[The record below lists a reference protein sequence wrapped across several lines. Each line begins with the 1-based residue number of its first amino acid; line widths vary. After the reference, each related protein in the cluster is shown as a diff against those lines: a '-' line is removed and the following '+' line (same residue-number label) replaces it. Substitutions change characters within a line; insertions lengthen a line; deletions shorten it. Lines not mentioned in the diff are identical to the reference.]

1 MQIKQL
7 FVFMRKLKFD
17 CYNNITKVTKNNRA
31 ENLHFSKK
39 CGLITTNCVFDK
51 ILTTKGSRIKH
62 SRILVLNYAN
72 HREDKFLRTNNKHT
86 ENGKKQVTAKKT
98 SRALKPISFISAII
112 LASACLLIPTTTL
125 APSVDAYADS
135 RAAAYSVGGI
145 DTFSQS
151 IAENCAETVPTET
164 ADKKAEETTAATKT
178 TEKATKPTTAPAKE
192 NKTET
197 KATTKP
203 VEEKEEETQPTE
215 SVQTYL
221 VSIDNPDTSYSPSRV
236 TLSDYDRAKLE
247 RLVMGEAGT
256 MGYEGCALVA
266 QSIRDAM
273 NLSGNTSIDYII
285 DEYKYYAPTNI
296 EPNSDVKA
304 AVSYIFDNNGSA
316 VQHRIICFYTGES
329 NWHETQNFI
338 ISCGNVRFFDL
349 AV

>member
-1 MQIKQL
+1 MQFEQI
-7 FVFMRKLKFD
+7 FVFLRKLKTV
-17 CYNNITKVTKNNRA
+17 CYSNITKVTKDNKPK
-31 ENLHFSKK
+31 NLHFCKK

-62 SRILVLNYAN
+62 SRNLVLNYAN
-72 HREDKFLRTNNKHT
+72 HREDKFLRTNNNHIKH
-86 ENGKKQVTAKKT
+86 GKKQVSTKKT
-98 SRALKPISFISAII
+98 SRALKSVSFVSAII

-135 RAAAYSVGGI
+135 RAAAYSVGSI

-151 IAENCAETVPTET
+151 IAKNCEEPTVPAET
-164 ADKKAEETTAATKT
+164 ADTKAQETTQ
-178 TEKATKPTTAPAKE
+178 ATKPTQKATEPTTAPK
-192 NKTET
+192 
-197 KATTKP
+197 
-203 VEEKEEETQPTE
+203 EEKKSETQPATQAATE
-215 SVQTYL
+215 KQSESTEDVKTYL
-221 VSIDNPDTSYSPSRV
+221 VSIDNPDTSYSPSKV
-236 TLSDYDRAKLE
+236 ELSDYDRAKLE

-266 QSIRDAM
+266 QAIRDAM

-285 DEYKYYAPTNI
+285 NEYKYYAPTNI
-296 EPNSDVKA
+296 EPNADVKA
-304 AVSYIFDNNGSA
+304 AVSYIFDDNGSA
-316 VQHRIICFYTGES
+316 VQHRLICFYTGES

>member
-1 MQIKQL
+1 MAG
-7 FVFMRKLKFD
+7 D
-17 CYNNITKVTKNNRA
+17 
-31 ENLHFSKK
+31 
-39 CGLITTNCVFDK
+39 
-51 ILTTKGSRIKH
+51 
-62 SRILVLNYAN
+62 YAN
-72 HREDKFLRTNNKHT
+72 HREDKFLRTNNKHLY
-86 ENGKKQVTAKKT
+86 NGKEQVTAKKT
-98 SRALKPISFISAII
+98 SKALKPISFISAII

-151 IAENCAETVPTET
+151 IAENCAETVPTES
-164 ADKKAEETTAATKT
+164 ADKKAQETTAATKP
-178 TEKATKPTTAPAKE
+178 TEKATQPATAPQEEKKA
-192 NKTET
+192 ET
-197 KATTKP
+197 KATEP
-203 VEEKEEETQPTE
+203 VEEKEEETQPAE
-215 SVQTYL
+215 NVQTYL
-221 VSIDNPDTSYSPSRV
+221 ISIDNPDLSYSPSKV
-236 TLSDYDRAKLE
+236 ELSEYDRAKLE
-247 RLVMGEAGT
+247 RLVMGEAGS

-266 QSIRDAM
+266 QAIRDAM

-316 VQHRIICFYTGES
+316 VQHRLICFYTGES

>member
-1 MQIKQL
+1 MAG
-7 FVFMRKLKFD
+7 D
-17 CYNNITKVTKNNRA
+17 
-31 ENLHFSKK
+31 
-39 CGLITTNCVFDK
+39 
-51 ILTTKGSRIKH
+51 
-62 SRILVLNYAN
+62 YAN
-72 HREDKFLRTNNKHT
+72 HREDKFLRTNNKHLY
-86 ENGKKQVTAKKT
+86 NGKEQVTARKT
-98 SRALKPISFISAII
+98 SKALKPISFISAII

-151 IAENCAETVPTET
+151 IAENCAETVPTEA
-164 ADKKAEETTAATKT
+164 ADKKAQETTAATKP
-178 TEKATKPTTAPAKE
+178 TEKATQPSTAPQEEKKA
-192 NKTET
+192 ET
-197 KATTKP
+197 KATEP
-203 VEEKEEETQPTE
+203 VEEKEEETQPAE
-215 SVQTYL
+215 NVQTYL
-221 VSIDNPDTSYSPSRV
+221 ISIDNPDLSYSPSKV
-236 TLSDYDRAKLE
+236 ELSEYDRAKLE
-247 RLVMGEAGT
+247 RLVMGEAGS

-266 QSIRDAM
+266 QAIRDAM

-316 VQHRIICFYTGES
+316 VQHRLICFYTGES
-329 NWHETQNFI
+329 NWHETQNYI

>member
-1 MQIKQL
+1 M
-7 FVFMRKLKFD
+7 D
-17 CYNNITKVTKNNRA
+17 
-31 ENLHFSKK
+31 
-39 CGLITTNCVFDK
+39 GD
-51 ILTTKGSRIKH
+51 
-62 SRILVLNYAN
+62 YAN
-72 HREDKFLRTNNKHT
+72 HREDKFLRTNNKHLYI
-86 ENGKKQVTAKKT
+86 GKEQVTAKKT
-98 SRALKPISFISAII
+98 SKALKPISFISAII

-151 IAENCAETVPTET
+151 IAENCAETVPTES
-164 ADKKAEETTAATKT
+164 ADKKAQETTAATKP
-178 TEKATKPTTAPAKE
+178 TEKATQPATTPQEEKKA
-192 NKTET
+192 ET
-197 KATTKP
+197 KATES
-203 VEEKEEETQPTE
+203 VEEKEEETQPVE
-215 SVQTYL
+215 NVQTYL
-221 VSIDNPDTSYSPSRV
+221 ISIDNPDLSYSPSKV
-236 TLSDYDRAKLE
+236 ELSEYDRAKLE

-266 QSIRDAM
+266 QAIRDAM
-273 NLSGNTSIDYII
+273 NLSGNTSIDFII

-316 VQHRIICFYTGES
+316 VQHRLICFYTGES

>member
-1 MQIKQL
+1 MAG
-7 FVFMRKLKFD
+7 D
-17 CYNNITKVTKNNRA
+17 
-31 ENLHFSKK
+31 
-39 CGLITTNCVFDK
+39 
-51 ILTTKGSRIKH
+51 
-62 SRILVLNYAN
+62 YAN
-72 HREDKFLRTNNKHT
+72 HREDKFLRTNNKHLYI
-86 ENGKKQVTAKKT
+86 GKEQVTAKKT
-98 SRALKPISFISAII
+98 SKALKPISFISAII

-151 IAENCAETVPTET
+151 IAENCAETAPTES
-164 ADKKAEETTAATKT
+164 ADKKAQETTAATKP
-178 TEKATKPTTAPAKE
+178 TEKATQPATTPQEEKKA
-192 NKTET
+192 ET
-197 KATTKP
+197 KATES
-203 VEEKEEETQPTE
+203 VEEKEEETQPAE
-215 SVQTYL
+215 NVQTYL
-221 VSIDNPDTSYSPSRV
+221 VSIDNPDLSYSPSKV
-236 TLSDYDRAKLE
+236 ELSEYDRAKLE

-266 QSIRDAM
+266 QAIRDAM
-273 NLSGNTSIDYII
+273 NLSGNTSIDFII

-316 VQHRIICFYTGES
+316 VQHRLICFYTGES

>member
-1 MQIKQL
+1 MAG
-7 FVFMRKLKFD
+7 D
-17 CYNNITKVTKNNRA
+17 
-31 ENLHFSKK
+31 
-39 CGLITTNCVFDK
+39 
-51 ILTTKGSRIKH
+51 
-62 SRILVLNYAN
+62 YAN
-72 HREDKFLRTNNKHT
+72 HREDKFLRTNNKHLYI
-86 ENGKKQVTAKKT
+86 GKEQVTAKKT
-98 SRALKPISFISAII
+98 SKALKPISFISAII

-151 IAENCAETVPTET
+151 IAENCAETVPTES
-164 ADKKAEETTAATKT
+164 ADKKAQETTAATKP
-178 TEKATKPTTAPAKE
+178 TEKATQPATTPQEEKKA
-192 NKTET
+192 ET
-197 KATTKP
+197 KATES

-215 SVQTYL
+215 NVQTYL
-221 VSIDNPDTSYSPSRV
+221 ISIDNPDLSYSPSKV
-236 TLSDYDRAKLE
+236 ELSEYDRAKLE

-266 QSIRDAM
+266 QAIRDAM
-273 NLSGNTSIDYII
+273 NLSGNTSIDFII

-316 VQHRIICFYTGES
+316 VQHRLICFYTGES

>member
-1 MQIKQL
+1 M
-7 FVFMRKLKFD
+7 
-17 CYNNITKVTKNNRA
+17 
-31 ENLHFSKK
+31 
-39 CGLITTNCVFDK
+39 
-51 ILTTKGSRIKH
+51 
-62 SRILVLNYAN
+62 
-72 HREDKFLRTNNKHT
+72 RTNNKHLY
-86 ENGKKQVTAKKT
+86 NGKEQVTAKKT
-98 SRALKPISFISAII
+98 SKALKPISFISAII

-151 IAENCAETVPTET
+151 IAENCAETVPTEP
-164 ADKKAEETTAATKT
+164 ADKKAQETTAATKP
-178 TEKATKPTTAPAKE
+178 TEKATQPSTAPQEEKKA
-192 NKTET
+192 ET
-197 KATTKP
+197 KATEP
-203 VEEKEEETQPTE
+203 VEEKEEETQPAE
-215 SVQTYL
+215 NVQTYL
-221 VSIDNPDTSYSPSRV
+221 FSIDNPDLSYSPSKV
-236 TLSDYDRAKLE
+236 ELSEYDRAKLE
-247 RLVMGEAGT
+247 RLVMGEAGS

-266 QSIRDAM
+266 QAIRDAM

-296 EPNSDVKA
+296 EPNSDARA

-316 VQHRIICFYTGES
+316 VQHRLICFYTGES

>member
-1 MQIKQL
+1 MAG
-7 FVFMRKLKFD
+7 D
-17 CYNNITKVTKNNRA
+17 
-31 ENLHFSKK
+31 
-39 CGLITTNCVFDK
+39 
-51 ILTTKGSRIKH
+51 
-62 SRILVLNYAN
+62 YAN
-72 HREDKFLRTNNKHT
+72 HREDKFLRTNNKHLY
-86 ENGKKQVTAKKT
+86 NGKEQVTAKKT
-98 SRALKPISFISAII
+98 SKALKPISFISAII

-151 IAENCAETVPTET
+151 IAENCAETVPTEA
-164 ADKKAEETTAATKT
+164 ADKKAQETTAATKP
-178 TEKATKPTTAPAKE
+178 TEKATQPSTAPQEEKKA
-192 NKTET
+192 ET
-197 KATTKP
+197 KATEP
-203 VEEKEEETQPTE
+203 VEEKEEETQPAE
-215 SVQTYL
+215 NVQTYL
-221 VSIDNPDTSYSPSRV
+221 FSIDNPDLSYSPSKV
-236 TLSDYDRAKLE
+236 ELSEYDRAKLE
-247 RLVMGEAGT
+247 RLVMGEAGS

-266 QSIRDAM
+266 QAIRDAM

-296 EPNSDVKA
+296 EPNSDARA

-316 VQHRIICFYTGES
+316 VQHRLICFYTGES

>member
-1 MQIKQL
+1 M
-7 FVFMRKLKFD
+7 
-17 CYNNITKVTKNNRA
+17 
-31 ENLHFSKK
+31 
-39 CGLITTNCVFDK
+39 
-51 ILTTKGSRIKH
+51 
-62 SRILVLNYAN
+62 
-72 HREDKFLRTNNKHT
+72 RTNNKHLY
-86 ENGKKQVTAKKT
+86 NGKEQVTAKKT
-98 SRALKPISFISAII
+98 SKALKPISFISAII

-151 IAENCAETVPTET
+151 IAENCAETVPTEA
-164 ADKKAEETTAATKT
+164 ADKKAQETTAATKP
-178 TEKATKPTTAPAKE
+178 TEKATQPSTAPQEEKKA
-192 NKTET
+192 ET
-197 KATTKP
+197 KATEP
-203 VEEKEEETQPTE
+203 VEEKEEETQPAE
-215 SVQTYL
+215 NVQTYL
-221 VSIDNPDTSYSPSRV
+221 ISIDNPDLSYSPSKV
-236 TLSDYDRAKLE
+236 ELSEYDRAKLE
-247 RLVMGEAGT
+247 RLVMGEAGS

-266 QSIRDAM
+266 QAIRDAM

-316 VQHRIICFYTGES
+316 VQHRLICFYTGES
-329 NWHETQNFI
+329 NWHETQNYI

>member
-1 MQIKQL
+1 MAG
-7 FVFMRKLKFD
+7 D
-17 CYNNITKVTKNNRA
+17 
-31 ENLHFSKK
+31 
-39 CGLITTNCVFDK
+39 
-51 ILTTKGSRIKH
+51 
-62 SRILVLNYAN
+62 YAN
-72 HREDKFLRTNNKHT
+72 HREDKFLRTNNKHLYI
-86 ENGKKQVTAKKT
+86 GKEQVTAKKT
-98 SRALKPISFISAII
+98 SKALKPISFISAII

-151 IAENCAETVPTET
+151 IAENCAETVPTES
-164 ADKKAEETTAATKT
+164 ADKKAQETTAATKP
-178 TEKATKPTTAPAKE
+178 TEKATQPATTPQEEKKA
-192 NKTET
+192 ET
-197 KATTKP
+197 KATES
-203 VEEKEEETQPTE
+203 VEEKEEETQPAE
-215 SVQTYL
+215 NVQTYL
-221 VSIDNPDTSYSPSRV
+221 ISIDNPDLSYSPSKV
-236 TLSDYDRAKLE
+236 ELSEYDRAKLE

-266 QSIRDAM
+266 QAIRDAM
-273 NLSGNTSIDYII
+273 NLSGNTSIDFII

-316 VQHRIICFYTGES
+316 VQHRLICFYTGES

>member
-1 MQIKQL
+1 MAG
-7 FVFMRKLKFD
+7 D
-17 CYNNITKVTKNNRA
+17 
-31 ENLHFSKK
+31 
-39 CGLITTNCVFDK
+39 
-51 ILTTKGSRIKH
+51 
-62 SRILVLNYAN
+62 YAN
-72 HREDKFLRTNNKHT
+72 HREDKFLRTNNKHLY
-86 ENGKKQVTAKKT
+86 NGKEQVTAKKT
-98 SRALKPISFISAII
+98 SKALKPISFISAII

-151 IAENCAETVPTET
+151 IAENCAETVPTES
-164 ADKKAEETTAATKT
+164 ADKKAQETTAATKP
-178 TEKATKPTTAPAKE
+178 TEKATQPSTAPQEEKKA
-192 NKTET
+192 ET
-197 KATTKP
+197 KATEP
-203 VEEKEEETQPTE
+203 VEEKEEETQPAE
-215 SVQTYL
+215 NVQTYL
-221 VSIDNPDTSYSPSRV
+221 ISIDNPDLSYSPSKV
-236 TLSDYDRAKLE
+236 ELSEYDRAKLE
-247 RLVMGEAGT
+247 RLVMGEAGS

-266 QSIRDAM
+266 QAIRDAM

-316 VQHRIICFYTGES
+316 VQHRLICFYTGES

>member
-1 MQIKQL
+1 M
-7 FVFMRKLKFD
+7 
-17 CYNNITKVTKNNRA
+17 A
-31 ENLHFSKK
+31 
-39 CGLITTNCVFDK
+39 
-51 ILTTKGSRIKH
+51 
-62 SRILVLNYAN
+62 
-72 HREDKFLRTNNKHT
+72 NNKTTRKPVARRNRKNIEKGAAHIHSSFNNT
-86 ENGKKQVTAKKT
+86 IVT
-98 SRALKPISFISAII
+98 I
-112 LASACLLIPTTTL
+112 
-125 APSVDAYADS
+125 
-135 RAAAYSVGGI
+135 
-145 DTFSQS
+145 
-151 IAENCAETVPTET
+151 TVPTET
-164 ADKKAEETTAATKT
+164 ADKKAEETTAATKS

-329 NWHETQNFI
+329 KWHETQNFI

>member
-1 MQIKQL
+1 MAG
-7 FVFMRKLKFD
+7 D
-17 CYNNITKVTKNNRA
+17 
-31 ENLHFSKK
+31 
-39 CGLITTNCVFDK
+39 
-51 ILTTKGSRIKH
+51 
-62 SRILVLNYAN
+62 YAN
-72 HREDKFLRTNNKHT
+72 HREDKFLRTNNKHLYI
-86 ENGKKQVTAKKT
+86 GKEQVTAKKT
-98 SRALKPISFISAII
+98 SKALKPISFISAII

-151 IAENCAETVPTET
+151 IAENCAETVPTES
-164 ADKKAEETTAATKT
+164 ADKKAQETTAATKPTEIATQPATTPQEEKKAETKT
-178 TEKATKPTTAPAKE
+178 TES
-192 NKTET
+192 
-197 KATTKP
+197 
-203 VEEKEEETQPTE
+203 VEEKEEETQPAE
-215 SVQTYL
+215 NVQTYL
-221 VSIDNPDTSYSPSRV
+221 ISIDNPDLSYSPSKV
-236 TLSDYDRAKLE
+236 ELSEYDRAKLE

-266 QSIRDAM
+266 QAIRDAM
-273 NLSGNTSIDYII
+273 NLSGNTSIDFII

-316 VQHRIICFYTGES
+316 VQHRLICFYTGES

>member
-1 MQIKQL
+1 MAG
-7 FVFMRKLKFD
+7 D
-17 CYNNITKVTKNNRA
+17 
-31 ENLHFSKK
+31 
-39 CGLITTNCVFDK
+39 
-51 ILTTKGSRIKH
+51 
-62 SRILVLNYAN
+62 YAN
-72 HREDKFLRTNNKHT
+72 HREDKFLRTNNKHLYI
-86 ENGKKQVTAKKT
+86 GKEQVTAKKT
-98 SRALKPISFISAII
+98 SKALKPISFISAII

-151 IAENCAETVPTET
+151 IAENCAETVPTES
-164 ADKKAEETTAATKT
+164 ADKKAQETTAATKP
-178 TEKATKPTTAPAKE
+178 TEKATQPATTPQEEKKA
-192 NKTET
+192 ET
-197 KATTKP
+197 KATES
-203 VEEKEEETQPTE
+203 VEEKEEETQPAE
-215 SVQTYL
+215 NVQTYL
-221 VSIDNPDTSYSPSRV
+221 VSIDNPDLSYSPSKV
-236 TLSDYDRAKLE
+236 ELSEYDRAKLE

-266 QSIRDAM
+266 QAIRDAM
-273 NLSGNTSIDYII
+273 NLSGNTSIDFII

-316 VQHRIICFYTGES
+316 VQHRLICFYTGES

>member
-1 MQIKQL
+1 MLMLTAERLHTPLAVLILSHSQLLKIVRKQYL
-7 FVFMRKLKFD
+7 RKL
-17 CYNNITKVTKNNRA
+17 
-31 ENLHFSKK
+31 
-39 CGLITTNCVFDK
+39 
-51 ILTTKGSRIKH
+51 LT
-62 SRILVLNYAN
+62 
-72 HREDKFLRTNNKHT
+72 
-86 ENGKKQVTAKKT
+86 KKQ
-98 SRALKPISFISAII
+98 RKPQRQPNRQKR
-112 LASACLLIPTTTL
+112 L
-125 APSVDAYADS
+125 PSL
-135 RAAAYSVGGI
+135 
-145 DTFSQS
+145 QQL
-151 IAENCAETVPTET
+151 
-164 ADKKAEETTAATKT
+164 
-178 TEKATKPTTAPAKE
+178 PAKE

-221 VSIDNPDTSYSPSRV
+221 VNIDNPDISYSPSRV

-329 NWHETQNFI
+329 KWHETQNFI

>member
-1 MQIKQL
+1 MAG
-7 FVFMRKLKFD
+7 D
-17 CYNNITKVTKNNRA
+17 
-31 ENLHFSKK
+31 
-39 CGLITTNCVFDK
+39 
-51 ILTTKGSRIKH
+51 
-62 SRILVLNYAN
+62 YAN
-72 HREDKFLRTNNKHT
+72 HREDKFLRTNNKHLYI
-86 ENGKKQVTAKKT
+86 GKEQVTAKKT
-98 SRALKPISFISAII
+98 SKALKPISFISAII

-151 IAENCAETVPTET
+151 IAENCAETVPTES
-164 ADKKAEETTAATKT
+164 ADKKVQETTAATKP
-178 TEKATKPTTAPAKE
+178 TEKATQPATTPQEEKKA
-192 NKTET
+192 ET
-197 KATTKP
+197 KATES
-203 VEEKEEETQPTE
+203 VEEKEEETQPAE
-215 SVQTYL
+215 NVQTYL
-221 VSIDNPDTSYSPSRV
+221 ISIDNPDLSYSPSKV
-236 TLSDYDRAKLE
+236 ELSEYDRAKLE

-266 QSIRDAM
+266 QAIRDAM
-273 NLSGNTSIDYII
+273 NLSGNTSIDFII

-316 VQHRIICFYTGES
+316 VQHRLICFYTGES

>member
-1 MQIKQL
+1 M
-7 FVFMRKLKFD
+7 
-17 CYNNITKVTKNNRA
+17 
-31 ENLHFSKK
+31 KK
-39 CGLITTNCVFDK
+39 
-51 ILTTKGSRIKH
+51 
-62 SRILVLNYAN
+62 
-72 HREDKFLRTNNKHT
+72 
-86 ENGKKQVTAKKT
+86 
-98 SRALKPISFISAII
+98 
-112 LASACLLIPTTTL
+112 
-125 APSVDAYADS
+125 
-135 RAAAYSVGGI
+135 
-145 DTFSQS
+145 
-151 IAENCAETVPTET
+151 
-164 ADKKAEETTAATKT
+164 
-178 TEKATKPTTAPAKE
+178 
-192 NKTET
+192 
-197 KATTKP
+197 
-203 VEEKEEETQPTE
+203 KEEETQPTE

-329 NWHETQNFI
+329 KWHETQNFI

>member
-1 MQIKQL
+1 MQIKQVI
-7 FVFMRKLKFD
+7 VFMRKLKTD
-17 CYNNITKVTKNNRA
+17 CYNNITKVTKYNKA
-31 ENLHFSKK
+31 VNLHFSEK

-62 SRILVLNYAN
+62 YQITVMNCAN
-72 HREDKFLRTNNKHT
+72 HREDKFLRTNNKHIN
-86 ENGKKQVTAKKT
+86 NGKHQVTEKKT

-151 IAENCAETVPTET
+151 VAENCAETIPTES
-164 ADKKAEETTAATKT
+164 ADKKAQEQTTEATKAT
-178 TEKATKPTTAPAKE
+178 QKATQPTTAPEKE
-192 NKTET
+192 KKTET
-197 KATTKP
+197 KATKP
-203 VEEKEEETQPTE
+203 VEEKEETKPTE
-215 SVQTYL
+215 NVQTYL
-221 VSIDNPDTSYSPSRV
+221 VNIDNPDTSYSPSRV
-236 TLSDYDRAKLE
+236 ELSDYDRAKLE

-273 NLSGNTSIDYII
+273 NLSGSNSIDYII
-285 DEYKYYAPTNI
+285 DEYKYYASTDV
-296 EPNSDVKA
+296 EPNADVKA

-316 VQHRIICFYTGES
+316 VQHRIICFYTGVS

-349 AV
+349 TV

>member
-1 MQIKQL
+1 M
-7 FVFMRKLKFD
+7 
-17 CYNNITKVTKNNRA
+17 
-31 ENLHFSKK
+31 
-39 CGLITTNCVFDK
+39 
-51 ILTTKGSRIKH
+51 
-62 SRILVLNYAN
+62 
-72 HREDKFLRTNNKHT
+72 RTNNKHIN
-86 ENGKKQVTAKKT
+86 NGKNQVTAKKT
-98 SRALKPISFISAII
+98 SRALKPISFVSAII

-151 IAENCAETVPTET
+151 IAENCAETIAPTES
-164 ADKKAEETTAATKT
+164 ADKKAQETTAATKA
-178 TEKATKPTTAPAKE
+178 TEKATQPATTPEKE
-192 NKTET
+192 KKEET
-197 KATTKP
+197 KATKP
-203 VEEKEEETQPTE
+203 AEEKKETQSVE
-215 SVQTYL
+215 SDKNYL
-221 VSIDNPDTSYSPSRV
+221 VTIDNPDTSYSPSKV
-236 TLSDYDRAKLE
+236 ELSDYDRAKLE

-273 NLSGNTSIDYII
+273 NLSGSSSIDYII
-285 DEYKYYAPTNI
+285 DEYKYYASTSV
-296 EPNSDVKA
+296 EPNEDVKA

>member
-1 MQIKQL
+1 MAG
-7 FVFMRKLKFD
+7 D
-17 CYNNITKVTKNNRA
+17 
-31 ENLHFSKK
+31 
-39 CGLITTNCVFDK
+39 
-51 ILTTKGSRIKH
+51 
-62 SRILVLNYAN
+62 YAN
-72 HREDKFLRTNNKHT
+72 HREDKFLRTNNKHLY
-86 ENGKKQVTAKKT
+86 NGKEQVTAKKT
-98 SRALKPISFISAII
+98 SKALKPISFISAII

-151 IAENCAETVPTET
+151 IAENCAETVPTEA
-164 ADKKAEETTAATKT
+164 ADKKAQETTVATKP
-178 TEKATKPTTAPAKE
+178 TEKATQPSTAPQEEKKA
-192 NKTET
+192 ET
-197 KATTKP
+197 KATEP
-203 VEEKEEETQPTE
+203 VEEKEEETQPAE
-215 SVQTYL
+215 NVQTYL
-221 VSIDNPDTSYSPSRV
+221 ISIDNPDLSYSPSKV
-236 TLSDYDRAKLE
+236 ELSEYDRAKLE
-247 RLVMGEAGT
+247 RLVMGEAGS

-266 QSIRDAM
+266 QAIRDAM

-296 EPNSDVKA
+296 EPNSDARA

-316 VQHRIICFYTGES
+316 VQHRLICFYTGES